1 MAPMEPLSAS
11 PIKKK
16 LRPIVVEKSYFWQ
29 TLSEAEWADL
39 AEIGFPT
46 KFRRLLNKTGLKF
59 SINFISKHFFD
70 RNSNLE

>member
-46 KFRRLLNKTGLKF
+46 KFRRLLKKQ
-59 SINFISKHFFD
+59 D
-70 RNSNLE
+70 